1 MLTYSD
7 GKLLLRRHLKQT
19 TVLLSLA
26 NSFTIKL
33 VTKICC
39 YEFKTGFSF
48 SVVDLH
54 REKNSIR
61 NVDGC
66 HFSVDL
72 KNFSTI
78 TPITKTVE
86 RLTFYF
92 ICYLSR
98 IRARSLPRQR

>member
-1 MLTYSD
+1 M
-7 GKLLLRRHLKQT
+7 
-19 TVLLSLA
+19 
-26 NSFTIKL
+26 F
-33 VTKICC
+33 
-39 YEFKTGFSF
+39 FPF

-72 KNFSTI
+72 RNSSTI
-78 TPITKTVE
+78 TPITKTVG

>member
-1 MLTYSD
+1 MLTDSD

-26 NSFTIKL
+26 NSFTIKW

-39 YEFKTGFSF
+39 YEFKTCFSF

-72 KNFSTI
+72 RNS
-78 TPITKTVE
+78 
-86 RLTFYF
+86 
-92 ICYLSR
+92 
-98 IRARSLPRQR
+98 